1 MLARRL
7 ASRGSPLLQLFRGA
21 SSAAGKPVTEKEFL
35 VYRSV
40 GFAEH
45 PASSRGRL
53 GEKGRQ

>member
-21 SSAAGKPVTEKEFL
+21 SSATGKPVMEKEFL

-45 PASSRGRL
+45 PASS
-53 GEKGRQ
+53 